1 MKDFLVDENGDL
13 VISKGDLSFVKDT
26 ELTAQKVRLILSTE
40 KGEWF
45 LNEDEGI
52 YFSAILTK
60 NPNEDEALDAIL
72 EGLRQ
77 IDETFQITSH
87 TFKAAKR
94 NLKIAFTAENNSG
107 VKVDFAVSESR
118 NAGNSIL
125 IVSSTN
131 AEKILSSGDAAAVIS
146 TCRDDEKIYTCKT

>member
-13 VISKGDLSFVKDT
+13 VISKGDLSFAKDK

-52 YFSAILTK
+52 YFSVILTK
-60 NPNEDEALDAIL
+60 NPNEDEVLDAIL

-77 IDETFQITSH
+77 IDERFQITSH
-87 TFKAAKR
+87 TFKAANR
-94 NLKIAFTAENNSG
+94 NLKITFTAENGSG
-107 VKVDFAVSESR
+107 EIVDFAVSESR

-125 IVSSTN
+125 IISSTN